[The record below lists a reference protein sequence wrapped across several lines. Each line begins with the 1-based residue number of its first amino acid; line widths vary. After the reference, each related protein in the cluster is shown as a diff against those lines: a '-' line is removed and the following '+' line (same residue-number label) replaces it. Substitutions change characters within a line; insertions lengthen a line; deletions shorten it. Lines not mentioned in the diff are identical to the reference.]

1 MSFVRFIPLFLL
13 YMMSLLKLFL
23 NCFWCAEM
31 SFQFS
36 SVCRNAI
43 YLCIK
48 VLYPA
53 ALLVIII
60 TKICSFFGYKILL
73 FANEDNYISSFP
85 ILLALIYS
93 SVFALGRI
101 LSMKLIN
108 VVNWHSFLVLYLK
121 GVFSSLFS
129 PIKDNDCFHFVID
142 ILIRLGKISHILCFL
157 EVLIINSWLKVI
169 FLHLLILFFLL

>member
-1 MSFVRFIPLFLL
+1 MQKCHLFLYKSL
-13 YMMSLLKLFL
+13 ISSHLASLL
-23 NCFWCAEM
+23 
-31 SFQFS
+31 
-36 SVCRNAI
+36 
-43 YLCIK
+43 
-48 VLYPA
+48 
-53 ALLVIII
+53 LLQI
-60 TKICSFFGYKILL
+60 ICSVFGYKILL
-73 FANEDNYISSFP
+73 FANKDNYISSFP

-108 VVNWHSFLVLYLK
+108 VVNWHSFLVLDLK

-142 ILIRLGKISHILCFL
+142 ILIRLGKISHILCLL

-169 FLHLLILFFLL
+169 FYLFFFLHLLILFFLL

>member
-1 MSFVRFIPLFLL
+1 MAPSASLYGFVTITSKTWGTENKFWAFFSSERNMVLSDWSQRKRRPRTCIKTCNRALGKYWKAKPSDAYKKGKEERKEKF
-13 YMMSLLKLFL
+13 LFL
-23 NCFWCAEM
+23 NI
-31 SFQFS
+31 
-36 SVCRNAI
+36 SVC
-43 YLCIK
+43 
-48 VLYPA
+48 
-53 ALLVIII
+53 
-60 TKICSFFGYKILL
+60 L
-73 FANEDNYISSFP
+73 F
-85 ILLALIYS
+85 
-93 SVFALGRI
+93 VVALGRI

>member
-1 MSFVRFIPLFLL
+1 MQKCHLFLYKSL
-13 YMMSLLKLFL
+13 ISSHLASLL
-23 NCFWCAEM
+23 
-31 SFQFS
+31 
-36 SVCRNAI
+36 
-43 YLCIK
+43 
-48 VLYPA
+48 
-53 ALLVIII
+53 LLQI
-60 TKICSFFGYKILL
+60 ICSFFGYKILL
-73 FANEDNYISSFP
+73 FANKDNYISSFP

-108 VVNWHSFLVLYLK
+108 VVNWHSFLVLDLK

-142 ILIRLGKISHILCFL
+142 ILIRLGKISHILCLL

-169 FLHLLILFFLL
+169 FYLFFFLHLLILFFLL